1 MKALVLA
8 ALCGSALFQ
17 PASLLGQSRAQRD
30 QALLTQLTH
39 SSPCPKQVPAAWLRP
54 DSTLGHSI
62 FCPVVAAAAAKLA
75 ASPDSLDRWI
85 VANAHCTVFSDLVAS
100 QPPDTTTGAG
110 WHVTFVADS
119 TRMTTVHFNRQTG
132 AVSTGGFGL
141 LGNQSRPRNPPCQ
154 SGA

>member
-1 MKALVLA
+1 MKAMVFA
-8 ALCGSALFQ
+8 ALCGSALFL

-30 QALLTQLTH
+30 QALLAQLRRST
-39 SSPCPKQVPAAWLRP
+39 PCPTQVPAAWLRP
-54 DSTLGHSI
+54 DSTLGRSS

-85 VANAHCTVFSDLVAS
+85 VAHARCTVFVDLVVS

-141 LGNQSRPRNPPCQ
+141 LGNGSRPRNPPCQ
-154 SGA
+154 PGT